1 MDRSQKADLVAEL
14 KSVFTETSVVVI
26 TRNLG
31 LSVAQSTELRLK
43 MRDAGA
49 QFKVAKNRLA
59 LIALEDTR
67 YKPIGD
73 LLKGPT
79 ALATSE
85 DPVAAAKVA
94 VDFAK
99 THDKF
104 EIVGGAMGDTVL
116 DVNGIKALAALPSL
130 DELRATIVG
139 LIQAPATKI
148 ARTINEPGAQLC
160 TGLRRLRG
168 PGCVRTSLSSTHDN
182 WGECPTKEY
191 QMADIAK
198 LVDQL
203 SELTVLEAAD
213 LAKALEEKWGVS
225 AAAAVAAAP
234 AAGGGAAAP
243 AAEEKTEF
251 DVILTGDGGKKINV
265 IKEVRAI
272 TGLGLGEA
280 KALVEGAPKAVK
292 EGVNKDEAEK
302 IKKQIE
308 EAGGTVELK

>member
-1 MDRSQKADLVAEL
+1 MDRSQKADLVSEL
-14 KSVFTETSVVVI
+14 KQVLTETSVVVV

-31 LSVAQSTELRLK
+31 LSVAQSTELRLR

-79 ALATSE
+79 ALATSG

-99 THDKF
+99 TTDRF
-104 EIVGGAMGDTVL
+104 EIVGGAMGDTIL

-148 ARTINEPGAQLC
+148 ARTVSEPGAQLARIFAAY
-160 TGLRRLRG
+160 G
-168 PGCVRTSLSSTHDN
+168 
-182 WGECPTKEY
+182 
-191 QMADIAK
+191 AK
-198 LVDQL
+198 
-203 SELTVLEAAD
+203 EAA
-213 LAKALEEKWGVS
+213 
-225 AAAAVAAAP
+225 
-234 AAGGGAAAP
+234 
-243 AAEEKTEF
+243 
-251 DVILTGDGGKKINV
+251 
-265 IKEVRAI
+265 
-272 TGLGLGEA
+272 
-280 KALVEGAPKAVK
+280 
-292 EGVNKDEAEK
+292 
-302 IKKQIE
+302 
-308 EAGGTVELK
+308 